1 MKVQSTRNYSLF
13 TTDITNRPIDT
24 RRAIASQKKIRKS
37 MEKYGFLPFPLLVK
51 RTGDKLKVLDGQNRL
66 AVATSLALPVF
77 YVETDRDDIVIADC
91 AAGQSPWNVNDYV
104 GSFAKQGN
112 REMQTLLD
120 FAAQHKLPV
129 ARAASLLAGDCAH
142 SGNVQGQ
149 IKAGKFRVRD
159 LEYAHRVARIV
170 SAVAQLA
177 PWARSANAAGA
188 ISRFVRVAEFSDDRM
203 MKAVRAHP
211 HLLRNTPDIE
221 GLSEMFEAVY
231 NHAFR
236 SPIPL
241 AFRAKEEA
249 KKRSDFGAKKA
260 RAA

>member
-1 MKVQSTRNYSLF
+1 MKVHQTRNYSLF

-77 YVETDRDDIVIADC
+77 YVETEREDIIIADC

-112 REMQTLLD
+112 REMQTLLA
-120 FAAQHKLPV
+120 FATEHKLPV
-129 ARAASLLAGDCAH
+129 ARAASLLVGDSAH
-142 SGNVQGQ
+142 SGNVQKQ
-149 IKAGKFRVRD
+149 IKEGKFRVRD
-159 LEYAHRVARIV
+159 LEYAHRVARMV
-170 SAVAQLA
+170 SVVAQFA

-188 ISRFVRVAEFSDDRM
+188 ISRFVRVAEFSDERM
-203 MKAVRAHP
+203 IRAVKSHP
-211 HLLRNTPDIE
+211 HLLRNYPDIE

-231 NHAFR
+231 NHASR

-249 KKRSDFGAKKA
+249 KKRADFAGRS
-260 RAA
+260 RAS